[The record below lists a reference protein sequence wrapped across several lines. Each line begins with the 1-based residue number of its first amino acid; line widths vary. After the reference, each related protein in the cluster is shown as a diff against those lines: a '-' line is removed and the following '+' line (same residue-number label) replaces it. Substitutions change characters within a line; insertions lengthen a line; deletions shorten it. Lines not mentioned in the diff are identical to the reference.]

1 MRMSRVTPMVTP
13 MYDRRKG
20 RLRQNLVSLF
30 CLCALGYFAYHALNG
45 KRGLEARFS
54 LIERSRV
61 LEPQIRRLEA
71 ARVRLE
77 RDVRLLDAGDPDIIE
92 ELAIQLL
99 GFARPGD
106 RIVVSA
112 GEAPARLGDS
122 APRR

>member
-1 MRMSRVTPMVTP
+1 MSRVTP

-20 RLRQNLVSLF
+20 RLRQILVSLF
-30 CLCALGYFAYHALNG
+30 CLCALGYFAYHALSG
-45 KRGLEARFS
+45 KRGLEARNR
-54 LIERSRV
+54 LVERSRI
-61 LEPQIRRLEA
+61 LEPQIKRLEA

-106 RIVVSA
+106 RVIVSIGEVPASA
-112 GEAPARLGDS
+112 GNSPSKR
-122 APRR
+122 